1 MAGQHP
7 TFPKL
12 KIKLG
17 GKVFNEAG
25 QQLATWL
32 SQHLPSVPVH
42 SSVGTTPLTSCTLHK
57 AWGCVRAV
65 VIS

>member
-1 MAGQHP
+1 MAAQHP

-25 QQLATWL
+25 QLLHFGCFQY
-32 SQHLPSVPVH
+32 LPSVSKH
-42 SSVGTTPLTSCTLHK
+42 SSVGTTPLTNCTLHK
-57 AWGCVRAV
+57 LEVMCMP
-65 VIS
+65 